1 MLGERIKALRIE
13 KKLMQQDLAEA
24 LNVAQSTVGMWETNK
39 REPDIDTI
47 KKIAIFL
54 ECPIA
59 FLLNDT
65 MKIGKEYTSDN
76 LPVHCCPICGHDY
89 VHLEDSILADF
100 YQSPKSSGYALKFSC
115 EAGHSFYIIIENHK
129 GHNYMTYTDDKF
141 SPLKS
146 IAIDSVSSE
155 IEYKISKLD
164 KYGRKAILGLLNT
177 EYERCTSTSKQK
189 IIVFKRF
196 SVHKVSAGCGYDLED
211 ADNWED
217 LEVVD
222 TPEAQKADFAV
233 EIDGRSMEPTYQNGD
248 IVYVVSDTDVPV
260 GKIGLFIQ
268 NNKGY
273 IKEKGND
280 RLISHNDEYPDIY
293 PEDGEIICVGRVI
306 GTAELPQ
313 Q

>member
-1 MLGERIKALRIE
+1 MDRSERGAILKKLRESKNERQSEIAKIVGVTQQAYQRYENGTSEPNADGLIVLANHFNVTVDYLLGRESEKNPIAMLNLAIGEKEALDLYCKLPENIRQIIMDTMIQLGEAAKR
-13 KKLMQQDLAEA
+13 
-24 LNVAQSTVGMWETNK
+24 GMAG
-39 REPDIDTI
+39 EP
-47 KKIAIFL
+47 
-54 ECPIA
+54 
-59 FLLNDT
+59 
-65 MKIGKEYTSDN
+65 
-76 LPVHCCPICGHDY
+76 
-89 VHLEDSILADF
+89 
-100 YQSPKSSGYALKFSC
+100 
-115 EAGHSFYIIIENHK
+115 
-129 GHNYMTYTDDKF
+129 
-141 SPLKS
+141 
-146 IAIDSVSSE
+146 
-155 IEYKISKLD
+155 
-164 KYGRKAILGLLNT
+164 
-177 EYERCTSTSKQK
+177 K

-222 TPEAQKADFAV
+222 TPEAQKVDFAV

-313 Q
+313 

>member
-1 MLGERIKALRIE
+1 MDRSERGAILKKLRESKNERQSEIAKIVGVTQQAYQRYENGTSEPNADGLIVLANHFNVTVDYLLGRESEKNPIAMLNLAIGEKEALDLYCKLPENIRQIIMDTIIQLGEAAKR
-13 KKLMQQDLAEA
+13 
-24 LNVAQSTVGMWETNK
+24 GMAG
-39 REPDIDTI
+39 EP
-47 KKIAIFL
+47 
-54 ECPIA
+54 
-59 FLLNDT
+59 
-65 MKIGKEYTSDN
+65 
-76 LPVHCCPICGHDY
+76 
-89 VHLEDSILADF
+89 
-100 YQSPKSSGYALKFSC
+100 
-115 EAGHSFYIIIENHK
+115 
-129 GHNYMTYTDDKF
+129 
-141 SPLKS
+141 
-146 IAIDSVSSE
+146 
-155 IEYKISKLD
+155 
-164 KYGRKAILGLLNT
+164 
-177 EYERCTSTSKQK
+177 K

>member
-1 MLGERIKALRIE
+1 MDRSERGAILKKLRESKNERQSEIAKIVGVTQQAYQRYENGTSEPNADGLIVLANHFNVTVDYLLGRESQKNPIAMLNLAIGEKEALDLYCKLPENIRQIIMDTMIQLGEAAKR
-13 KKLMQQDLAEA
+13 
-24 LNVAQSTVGMWETNK
+24 GMAN
-39 REPDIDTI
+39 EP
-47 KKIAIFL
+47 
-54 ECPIA
+54 
-59 FLLNDT
+59 
-65 MKIGKEYTSDN
+65 
-76 LPVHCCPICGHDY
+76 
-89 VHLEDSILADF
+89 
-100 YQSPKSSGYALKFSC
+100 
-115 EAGHSFYIIIENHK
+115 
-129 GHNYMTYTDDKF
+129 
-141 SPLKS
+141 
-146 IAIDSVSSE
+146 
-155 IEYKISKLD
+155 
-164 KYGRKAILGLLNT
+164 
-177 EYERCTSTSKQK
+177 K

-196 SVHKVSAGCGYDLED
+196 SVHRVSAGCGYDLED

-217 LEVVD
+217 LEVID

-273 IKEKGND
+273 IKEKGED

-313 Q
+313 T

>member
-1 MLGERIKALRIE
+1 MKNNIKSARERKGYTQQECADIFGVKIRSWQTYEQGVSEPKYDLLCRIADTFGVTTDYLLGRESKKNPIAMLNLAIGEKEALDLYCKLPENIRQIIMDTMIQLGEAAKR
-13 KKLMQQDLAEA
+13 
-24 LNVAQSTVGMWETNK
+24 GMAG
-39 REPDIDTI
+39 EP
-47 KKIAIFL
+47 
-54 ECPIA
+54 
-59 FLLNDT
+59 
-65 MKIGKEYTSDN
+65 
-76 LPVHCCPICGHDY
+76 
-89 VHLEDSILADF
+89 
-100 YQSPKSSGYALKFSC
+100 
-115 EAGHSFYIIIENHK
+115 
-129 GHNYMTYTDDKF
+129 
-141 SPLKS
+141 
-146 IAIDSVSSE
+146 
-155 IEYKISKLD
+155 
-164 KYGRKAILGLLNT
+164 
-177 EYERCTSTSKQK
+177 K

-273 IKEKGND
+273 IKEKGED

-313 Q
+313 T

>member
-1 MLGERIKALRIE
+1 MDRSERGAILKKLRESKNERQSEIAKIVGVTQQAYQRYENGTSEPNADGLIVIANHFNVTVDYLLGRESEKNPIAMLNLAIGEKEALDLYCKLPENIRQIIMDTMIQLGEAAKR
-13 KKLMQQDLAEA
+13 
-24 LNVAQSTVGMWETNK
+24 GMAN
-39 REPDIDTI
+39 EP
-47 KKIAIFL
+47 
-54 ECPIA
+54 
-59 FLLNDT
+59 
-65 MKIGKEYTSDN
+65 
-76 LPVHCCPICGHDY
+76 
-89 VHLEDSILADF
+89 
-100 YQSPKSSGYALKFSC
+100 
-115 EAGHSFYIIIENHK
+115 
-129 GHNYMTYTDDKF
+129 
-141 SPLKS
+141 
-146 IAIDSVSSE
+146 
-155 IEYKISKLD
+155 
-164 KYGRKAILGLLNT
+164 
-177 EYERCTSTSKQK
+177 K

-313 Q
+313 T

>member
-1 MLGERIKALRIE
+1 MLGDILKNLRSSRNITSDE
-13 KKLMQQDLAEA
+13 LCKKLDIKPGSYRNYERNDRKPDYDTLCKLAEFYGVTTDY
-24 LNVAQSTVGMWETNK
+24 LLG
-39 REPDIDTI
+39 RESE
-47 KKIAIFL
+47 KN
-54 ECPIA
+54 PIA
-59 FLLNDT
+59 MLNLAIGEKEALDLYCKLPENIRQIIMDT
-65 MKIGKEYTSDN
+65 MIQLG
-76 LPVHCCPICGHDY
+76 
-89 VHLEDSILADF
+89 
-100 YQSPKSSGYALKFSC
+100 
-115 EAGHSFYIIIENHK
+115 EAAKRGMAGE
-129 GHNYMTYTDDKF
+129 
-141 SPLKS
+141 P
-146 IAIDSVSSE
+146 
-155 IEYKISKLD
+155 
-164 KYGRKAILGLLNT
+164 
-177 EYERCTSTSKQK
+177 K

-233 EIDGRSMEPTYQNGD
+233 EIDGRSMEPTYMDGD

-273 IKEKGND
+273 IKEKGED

-313 Q
+313 T

>member
-1 MLGERIKALRIE
+1 MDRSERGAILKKLRESKNERQSEIAKIVGVTQQAYQRYENGTSEPNADGLIVIANHFNVTVDYLLGRETEKNPIAMLNLAVGEKEALDLYCKLPENIRQIIMDTMIQLGEAAKR
-13 KKLMQQDLAEA
+13 
-24 LNVAQSTVGMWETNK
+24 GMAG
-39 REPDIDTI
+39 EP
-47 KKIAIFL
+47 
-54 ECPIA
+54 
-59 FLLNDT
+59 
-65 MKIGKEYTSDN
+65 
-76 LPVHCCPICGHDY
+76 
-89 VHLEDSILADF
+89 
-100 YQSPKSSGYALKFSC
+100 
-115 EAGHSFYIIIENHK
+115 
-129 GHNYMTYTDDKF
+129 
-141 SPLKS
+141 
-146 IAIDSVSSE
+146 
-155 IEYKISKLD
+155 
-164 KYGRKAILGLLNT
+164 
-177 EYERCTSTSKQK
+177 K

-273 IKEKGND
+273 IKEKGED

-313 Q
+313 T

>member
-1 MLGERIKALRIE
+1 MDRSERGAILKKLRESKNERQSEIAKIVGVTQQAYQRYENGTSEPNADGLIVLANHFNVTVDYLLGRESEKNPIAMLNLAIGEKEALDLYCKLPENIRQIIMNTMIQLGEAAKR
-13 KKLMQQDLAEA
+13 
-24 LNVAQSTVGMWETNK
+24 GMANE
-39 REPDIDTI
+39 
-47 KKIAIFL
+47 
-54 ECPIA
+54 
-59 FLLNDT
+59 
-65 MKIGKEYTSDN
+65 
-76 LPVHCCPICGHDY
+76 
-89 VHLEDSILADF
+89 
-100 YQSPKSSGYALKFSC
+100 
-115 EAGHSFYIIIENHK
+115 
-129 GHNYMTYTDDKF
+129 
-141 SPLKS
+141 
-146 IAIDSVSSE
+146 
-155 IEYKISKLD
+155 
-164 KYGRKAILGLLNT
+164 
-177 EYERCTSTSKQK
+177 QK

-313 Q
+313 T

>member
-1 MLGERIKALRIE
+1 MDRSERGAILKKLRESKNERQSEIAKIVGVTQQAYQRYENGTSEPNADGLIVLANHFNVTVDYLLGRESEKNPIAMLNLAIGEKEALDLYCKLPENIRQIIMDTMIQLGEAAKR
-13 KKLMQQDLAEA
+13 
-24 LNVAQSTVGMWETNK
+24 GMAG
-39 REPDIDTI
+39 EP
-47 KKIAIFL
+47 
-54 ECPIA
+54 
-59 FLLNDT
+59 
-65 MKIGKEYTSDN
+65 
-76 LPVHCCPICGHDY
+76 
-89 VHLEDSILADF
+89 
-100 YQSPKSSGYALKFSC
+100 
-115 EAGHSFYIIIENHK
+115 
-129 GHNYMTYTDDKF
+129 
-141 SPLKS
+141 
-146 IAIDSVSSE
+146 
-155 IEYKISKLD
+155 
-164 KYGRKAILGLLNT
+164 
-177 EYERCTSTSKQK
+177 K

-313 Q
+313 T

>member
-1 MLGERIKALRIE
+1 MDRSERGAILKKLRESKNERQSEIAKIVGVTQQAYQRYENGTSEPNADGLIVLANHFNVTVDYLLGRESEKNPIAMLDLAIGEKEALDLYCKLPENIRQIIMDTMIQLGEAAKR
-13 KKLMQQDLAEA
+13 
-24 LNVAQSTVGMWETNK
+24 GMAG
-39 REPDIDTI
+39 EP
-47 KKIAIFL
+47 
-54 ECPIA
+54 
-59 FLLNDT
+59 
-65 MKIGKEYTSDN
+65 
-76 LPVHCCPICGHDY
+76 
-89 VHLEDSILADF
+89 
-100 YQSPKSSGYALKFSC
+100 
-115 EAGHSFYIIIENHK
+115 
-129 GHNYMTYTDDKF
+129 
-141 SPLKS
+141 
-146 IAIDSVSSE
+146 
-155 IEYKISKLD
+155 
-164 KYGRKAILGLLNT
+164 
-177 EYERCTSTSKQK
+177 K

-273 IKEKGND
+273 IKEKGED

-313 Q
+313 

>member
-1 MLGERIKALRIE
+1 MDRSERGAILKKLRESKNERQSEIAKIVGVTQQAYQRYENGTSEPNADGLIVLANHFNVTVDYLLGRESEKNPIAMLNLAIGEKEALDLYCKLPENIRQIIMDTMIQLGEAAKR
-13 KKLMQQDLAEA
+13 
-24 LNVAQSTVGMWETNK
+24 GMAG
-39 REPDIDTI
+39 EP
-47 KKIAIFL
+47 
-54 ECPIA
+54 
-59 FLLNDT
+59 
-65 MKIGKEYTSDN
+65 
-76 LPVHCCPICGHDY
+76 
-89 VHLEDSILADF
+89 
-100 YQSPKSSGYALKFSC
+100 
-115 EAGHSFYIIIENHK
+115 
-129 GHNYMTYTDDKF
+129 
-141 SPLKS
+141 
-146 IAIDSVSSE
+146 
-155 IEYKISKLD
+155 
-164 KYGRKAILGLLNT
+164 
-177 EYERCTSTSKQK
+177 K

-273 IKEKGND
+273 IKEKGKD

-313 Q
+313 T

>member
-1 MLGERIKALRIE
+1 MDRSERGAILKKLRESKNERQSEIAKIVGVTQQAYQRYENGTSEPNADGLIVLANHFNVTVDYLLGRETEKNPIAMLNLAIGEKEALDLYCKLPENIRQIIMDTMIQLGEAAKR
-13 KKLMQQDLAEA
+13 
-24 LNVAQSTVGMWETNK
+24 GMAG
-39 REPDIDTI
+39 EP
-47 KKIAIFL
+47 
-54 ECPIA
+54 
-59 FLLNDT
+59 
-65 MKIGKEYTSDN
+65 
-76 LPVHCCPICGHDY
+76 
-89 VHLEDSILADF
+89 
-100 YQSPKSSGYALKFSC
+100 
-115 EAGHSFYIIIENHK
+115 
-129 GHNYMTYTDDKF
+129 
-141 SPLKS
+141 
-146 IAIDSVSSE
+146 
-155 IEYKISKLD
+155 
-164 KYGRKAILGLLNT
+164 
-177 EYERCTSTSKQK
+177 K

-273 IKEKGND
+273 IKEKGED

-313 Q
+313 T

>member
-1 MLGERIKALRIE
+1 MIKTMPEILRELRTSKSLTQSDVAKILGLTTNAYQSYERGTSEPSCKAI
-13 KKLMQQDLAEA
+13 
-24 LNVAQSTVGMWETNK
+24 NK
-39 REPDIDTI
+39 
-47 KKIAIFL
+47 
-54 ECPIA
+54 
-59 FLLNDT
+59 
-65 MKIGKEYTSDN
+65 
-76 LPVHCCPICGHDY
+76 
-89 VHLEDSILADF
+89 LADF
-100 YQSPKSSGYALKFSC
+100 YGVTTDYLLGRESKKNPIAMLNLAIGEKEALDLYCKLPENIRQIIMDTMIQLG
-115 EAGHSFYIIIENHK
+115 EAAKRGMAGE
-129 GHNYMTYTDDKF
+129 
-141 SPLKS
+141 P
-146 IAIDSVSSE
+146 
-155 IEYKISKLD
+155 
-164 KYGRKAILGLLNT
+164 
-177 EYERCTSTSKQK
+177 K

-273 IKEKGND
+273 IKEKGKD

>member
-1 MLGERIKALRIE
+1 MDRSERGAILKKLRESKNERQSEIAKIVGVTQQAYQRYENGTSEPNADGLIVLANHFNVTVDYLLGRESEKNPIAMLNLAIGEKEALDLYCKLPENIRQIIMDTMIQLGEAAKR
-13 KKLMQQDLAEA
+13 
-24 LNVAQSTVGMWETNK
+24 GMAG
-39 REPDIDTI
+39 EP
-47 KKIAIFL
+47 
-54 ECPIA
+54 
-59 FLLNDT
+59 
-65 MKIGKEYTSDN
+65 
-76 LPVHCCPICGHDY
+76 
-89 VHLEDSILADF
+89 
-100 YQSPKSSGYALKFSC
+100 
-115 EAGHSFYIIIENHK
+115 
-129 GHNYMTYTDDKF
+129 
-141 SPLKS
+141 
-146 IAIDSVSSE
+146 
-155 IEYKISKLD
+155 
-164 KYGRKAILGLLNT
+164 
-177 EYERCTSTSKQK
+177 K

-273 IKEKGND
+273 IKEKGED

-313 Q
+313 T

>member
-1 MLGERIKALRIE
+1 MDRSERGAILKKLRESKNERQSEIAKIVGVTQQAYQRYENGTSEPNADGLIVIANHFNVTVDYLLGRETEKNPIAMLNLAVGEKEALDLYCKLPENIRQIIMDTMIQLGEAAKR
-13 KKLMQQDLAEA
+13 
-24 LNVAQSTVGMWETNK
+24 GMAG
-39 REPDIDTI
+39 EP
-47 KKIAIFL
+47 
-54 ECPIA
+54 
-59 FLLNDT
+59 
-65 MKIGKEYTSDN
+65 
-76 LPVHCCPICGHDY
+76 
-89 VHLEDSILADF
+89 
-100 YQSPKSSGYALKFSC
+100 
-115 EAGHSFYIIIENHK
+115 
-129 GHNYMTYTDDKF
+129 
-141 SPLKS
+141 
-146 IAIDSVSSE
+146 
-155 IEYKISKLD
+155 
-164 KYGRKAILGLLNT
+164 
-177 EYERCTSTSKQK
+177 K

-273 IKEKGND
+273 IKEKGED

-306 GTAELPQ
+306 GTAELP
-313 Q
+313 

>member
-1 MLGERIKALRIE
+1 MDRSERGAILKRLRESKNERQSEIAKIVGVTQQAYQRYENGTSEPNADGLIVLANHFNVTVDYLLGRESEKNPIAMLNLAIGEKEALDLYCKLPENIRQIIMDTMIQLGEAAKR
-13 KKLMQQDLAEA
+13 
-24 LNVAQSTVGMWETNK
+24 GMAG
-39 REPDIDTI
+39 EP
-47 KKIAIFL
+47 
-54 ECPIA
+54 
-59 FLLNDT
+59 
-65 MKIGKEYTSDN
+65 
-76 LPVHCCPICGHDY
+76 
-89 VHLEDSILADF
+89 
-100 YQSPKSSGYALKFSC
+100 
-115 EAGHSFYIIIENHK
+115 
-129 GHNYMTYTDDKF
+129 
-141 SPLKS
+141 
-146 IAIDSVSSE
+146 
-155 IEYKISKLD
+155 
-164 KYGRKAILGLLNT
+164 
-177 EYERCTSTSKQK
+177 K

-273 IKEKGND
+273 IKEKGED

-313 Q
+313 

>member
-1 MLGERIKALRIE
+1 MDRSERGAILKKLRESKNERQSEIAKIVGVTQQAYQRYENGTSEPNADGLIVLANHFNVTVDYLLGRESEKNPIAMLDLAIGEKEALDLYCKLPENIRQIIMDTMIQLGEAAKR
-13 KKLMQQDLAEA
+13 
-24 LNVAQSTVGMWETNK
+24 GMAG
-39 REPDIDTI
+39 EP
-47 KKIAIFL
+47 
-54 ECPIA
+54 
-59 FLLNDT
+59 
-65 MKIGKEYTSDN
+65 
-76 LPVHCCPICGHDY
+76 
-89 VHLEDSILADF
+89 
-100 YQSPKSSGYALKFSC
+100 
-115 EAGHSFYIIIENHK
+115 
-129 GHNYMTYTDDKF
+129 
-141 SPLKS
+141 
-146 IAIDSVSSE
+146 
-155 IEYKISKLD
+155 
-164 KYGRKAILGLLNT
+164 
-177 EYERCTSTSKQK
+177 K

-313 Q
+313 

>member
-1 MLGERIKALRIE
+1 MDRSERGAILKKLRESKNERQSEIAKIVGVTQQAYQRYENGTSEPNADGLIVLANHFNVTVDYLLGRESKKNPIAMLNLAIGEKEALDLYCKLPENIRQIIMDTMIQLGEAAKR
-13 KKLMQQDLAEA
+13 
-24 LNVAQSTVGMWETNK
+24 GMAG
-39 REPDIDTI
+39 EP
-47 KKIAIFL
+47 
-54 ECPIA
+54 
-59 FLLNDT
+59 
-65 MKIGKEYTSDN
+65 
-76 LPVHCCPICGHDY
+76 
-89 VHLEDSILADF
+89 
-100 YQSPKSSGYALKFSC
+100 
-115 EAGHSFYIIIENHK
+115 
-129 GHNYMTYTDDKF
+129 
-141 SPLKS
+141 
-146 IAIDSVSSE
+146 
-155 IEYKISKLD
+155 
-164 KYGRKAILGLLNT
+164 
-177 EYERCTSTSKQK
+177 K

-196 SVHKVSAGCGYDLED
+196 SVHRVSAGCGYDLED

-217 LEVVD
+217 LEVID

-273 IKEKGND
+273 IKEKGED

-313 Q
+313 T

>member
-1 MLGERIKALRIE
+1 MDRSERGAILKKLRESKNERQSEIAKIVGVTQQAYQRYENGTSEPNADGLIVLANHFNVTVDYLLGRESEKNPIAMLNLAIGEKEALDLYCKLPENIRQIIMDTMIQLGEAAKR
-13 KKLMQQDLAEA
+13 
-24 LNVAQSTVGMWETNK
+24 GMAG
-39 REPDIDTI
+39 EP
-47 KKIAIFL
+47 
-54 ECPIA
+54 
-59 FLLNDT
+59 
-65 MKIGKEYTSDN
+65 
-76 LPVHCCPICGHDY
+76 
-89 VHLEDSILADF
+89 
-100 YQSPKSSGYALKFSC
+100 
-115 EAGHSFYIIIENHK
+115 
-129 GHNYMTYTDDKF
+129 
-141 SPLKS
+141 
-146 IAIDSVSSE
+146 
-155 IEYKISKLD
+155 
-164 KYGRKAILGLLNT
+164 
-177 EYERCTSTSKQK
+177 K

>member
-1 MLGERIKALRIE
+1 MDRSERGAILKRLRESKNERQSEIAKIVGVTQQAYQRYENGTSEPNADGLIVLANHFNVTVDYLLGRESEKNPIAMLNLAIGEKEALDLYCKLPENIRQIIMDTMIRLGEAAKR
-13 KKLMQQDLAEA
+13 
-24 LNVAQSTVGMWETNK
+24 GMAG
-39 REPDIDTI
+39 EP
-47 KKIAIFL
+47 
-54 ECPIA
+54 
-59 FLLNDT
+59 
-65 MKIGKEYTSDN
+65 
-76 LPVHCCPICGHDY
+76 
-89 VHLEDSILADF
+89 
-100 YQSPKSSGYALKFSC
+100 
-115 EAGHSFYIIIENHK
+115 
-129 GHNYMTYTDDKF
+129 
-141 SPLKS
+141 
-146 IAIDSVSSE
+146 
-155 IEYKISKLD
+155 
-164 KYGRKAILGLLNT
+164 
-177 EYERCTSTSKQK
+177 K

-233 EIDGRSMEPTYQNGD
+233 EIDGRSMEPTYLDGD
-248 IVYVVSDTDVPV
+248 TVYVVSDTDVPV

-273 IKEKGND
+273 IKEKGED

-313 Q
+313 T

>member
-1 MLGERIKALRIE
+1 MDRSERGAILKKLRESKNGRQSEIAKIVGVTQQAYQRYENGTSEPNADGLIVLANHFNVTVDYLLGRESEKNPIAMLNLAIGEKEALDLYCKLPENIRQIIMDTMIQLGEAAKR
-13 KKLMQQDLAEA
+13 
-24 LNVAQSTVGMWETNK
+24 GMAG
-39 REPDIDTI
+39 EP
-47 KKIAIFL
+47 
-54 ECPIA
+54 
-59 FLLNDT
+59 
-65 MKIGKEYTSDN
+65 
-76 LPVHCCPICGHDY
+76 
-89 VHLEDSILADF
+89 
-100 YQSPKSSGYALKFSC
+100 
-115 EAGHSFYIIIENHK
+115 
-129 GHNYMTYTDDKF
+129 
-141 SPLKS
+141 
-146 IAIDSVSSE
+146 
-155 IEYKISKLD
+155 
-164 KYGRKAILGLLNT
+164 
-177 EYERCTSTSKQK
+177 K

-313 Q
+313 

>member
-1 MLGERIKALRIE
+1 MDRSERGAILKRLRESKNERQSEIAKIVGVTQQAYQRYENGTSEPNADGLIVLANHFNVTVDYLLGRETEKNPIAMLNLAIGEKEALDLYCKLPENIRQIIMDTMIQLGEAAKR
-13 KKLMQQDLAEA
+13 
-24 LNVAQSTVGMWETNK
+24 GMAG
-39 REPDIDTI
+39 EP
-47 KKIAIFL
+47 
-54 ECPIA
+54 
-59 FLLNDT
+59 
-65 MKIGKEYTSDN
+65 
-76 LPVHCCPICGHDY
+76 
-89 VHLEDSILADF
+89 
-100 YQSPKSSGYALKFSC
+100 
-115 EAGHSFYIIIENHK
+115 
-129 GHNYMTYTDDKF
+129 
-141 SPLKS
+141 
-146 IAIDSVSSE
+146 
-155 IEYKISKLD
+155 
-164 KYGRKAILGLLNT
+164 
-177 EYERCTSTSKQK
+177 K

-273 IKEKGND
+273 IKEKGED

-313 Q
+313 

>member
-1 MLGERIKALRIE
+1 MDRSERGAILKKLRESKNERQSEIAKIVGVTQQAYQRYENGTSEPNADGLIVLANHFNVTVDYLLGRESEKNPIAMLNLAIGEKEALDLYCKLPENIRQIIMDTMIQLGEAAKR
-13 KKLMQQDLAEA
+13 
-24 LNVAQSTVGMWETNK
+24 GMAG
-39 REPDIDTI
+39 EP
-47 KKIAIFL
+47 
-54 ECPIA
+54 
-59 FLLNDT
+59 
-65 MKIGKEYTSDN
+65 
-76 LPVHCCPICGHDY
+76 
-89 VHLEDSILADF
+89 
-100 YQSPKSSGYALKFSC
+100 
-115 EAGHSFYIIIENHK
+115 
-129 GHNYMTYTDDKF
+129 
-141 SPLKS
+141 
-146 IAIDSVSSE
+146 
-155 IEYKISKLD
+155 
-164 KYGRKAILGLLNT
+164 
-177 EYERCTSTSKQK
+177 K

-273 IKEKGND
+273 IKEKGED

-313 Q
+313 

>member
-1 MLGERIKALRIE
+1 MDRSERGAILKRLRESKNERQSEIAKIVGVTQQAYQRYENGTSEPNADGLIVLANHFNVTVDYLLGRESKKNPIAMLNLAIGEKEALDLYCKLPENIRQIIMDTMIQLGEAAKR
-13 KKLMQQDLAEA
+13 
-24 LNVAQSTVGMWETNK
+24 GMAG
-39 REPDIDTI
+39 EP
-47 KKIAIFL
+47 
-54 ECPIA
+54 
-59 FLLNDT
+59 
-65 MKIGKEYTSDN
+65 
-76 LPVHCCPICGHDY
+76 
-89 VHLEDSILADF
+89 
-100 YQSPKSSGYALKFSC
+100 
-115 EAGHSFYIIIENHK
+115 
-129 GHNYMTYTDDKF
+129 
-141 SPLKS
+141 
-146 IAIDSVSSE
+146 
-155 IEYKISKLD
+155 
-164 KYGRKAILGLLNT
+164 
-177 EYERCTSTSKQK
+177 K

-273 IKEKGND
+273 IKEKGED

-313 Q
+313 

>member
-1 MLGERIKALRIE
+1 MDRSERGAILKKLRESKNERQSEIAKIVGVTQQAYQRYENGTSEPNADGLIVLANHFNVTVDYLLGRESEKNPIAMLNLAIGEKEALDLYCKLPENIRQIIMDTMIQLGEAAKR
-13 KKLMQQDLAEA
+13 
-24 LNVAQSTVGMWETNK
+24 GMAG
-39 REPDIDTI
+39 EP
-47 KKIAIFL
+47 
-54 ECPIA
+54 
-59 FLLNDT
+59 
-65 MKIGKEYTSDN
+65 
-76 LPVHCCPICGHDY
+76 
-89 VHLEDSILADF
+89 
-100 YQSPKSSGYALKFSC
+100 
-115 EAGHSFYIIIENHK
+115 
-129 GHNYMTYTDDKF
+129 
-141 SPLKS
+141 
-146 IAIDSVSSE
+146 
-155 IEYKISKLD
+155 
-164 KYGRKAILGLLNT
+164 
-177 EYERCTSTSKQK
+177 K

-313 Q
+313 

>member
-1 MLGERIKALRIE
+1 MDRSERGAILKKLRESKNERQSEIAKIVGVTQQAYQRYENGTSEPNADGLIVLANHFNVTVDYLLGRESKKNPIAMLNLAIGEKEALDLYCKLPENIRQIIMDTMIQLGEAAKR
-13 KKLMQQDLAEA
+13 
-24 LNVAQSTVGMWETNK
+24 GMAG
-39 REPDIDTI
+39 EP
-47 KKIAIFL
+47 
-54 ECPIA
+54 
-59 FLLNDT
+59 
-65 MKIGKEYTSDN
+65 
-76 LPVHCCPICGHDY
+76 
-89 VHLEDSILADF
+89 
-100 YQSPKSSGYALKFSC
+100 
-115 EAGHSFYIIIENHK
+115 
-129 GHNYMTYTDDKF
+129 
-141 SPLKS
+141 
-146 IAIDSVSSE
+146 
-155 IEYKISKLD
+155 
-164 KYGRKAILGLLNT
+164 
-177 EYERCTSTSKQK
+177 K

-211 ADNWED
+211 SDNWED

-273 IKEKGND
+273 IKEKGED

-313 Q
+313 

>member
-1 MLGERIKALRIE
+1 MDRSERGAILKKLRESKNERQSEIAKIVGVTQQAYQRYENGTSEPNADGLIVLANHFNVTVDYLLGRESEKNPIAMLNLAIGEKEALDLYCKLPENIRQIIMNTMIQLGEAAKR
-13 KKLMQQDLAEA
+13 
-24 LNVAQSTVGMWETNK
+24 GMAN
-39 REPDIDTI
+39 EP
-47 KKIAIFL
+47 
-54 ECPIA
+54 
-59 FLLNDT
+59 
-65 MKIGKEYTSDN
+65 
-76 LPVHCCPICGHDY
+76 
-89 VHLEDSILADF
+89 
-100 YQSPKSSGYALKFSC
+100 
-115 EAGHSFYIIIENHK
+115 
-129 GHNYMTYTDDKF
+129 
-141 SPLKS
+141 
-146 IAIDSVSSE
+146 
-155 IEYKISKLD
+155 
-164 KYGRKAILGLLNT
+164 
-177 EYERCTSTSKQK
+177 K

-273 IKEKGND
+273 IKEKGKD